1 VIYVWG
7 MCGGIAMTLS
17 RAIVQ
22 EASPSTH
29 RARILS
35 VFTLGMMGGM
45 PIGAAIVGVLVEYM
59 GVQNAVLVPGAGM
72 LLIIAYLYLATSLY
86 DIKRQPVTVTVVT

>member
-1 VIYVWG
+1 
-7 MCGGIAMTLS
+7 MCGGISMTLS

-22 EASPSTH
+22 EASPPTH

-35 VFTLGMMGGM
+35 VYMLGMMGGM
-45 PIGAAIVGVLVEYM
+45 PIGSAIIGVLVEYM
-59 GVQNAVLVPGAGM
+59 GIRNAVLVPGLGM

-86 DIKRQPVTVTVVT
+86 DVKRQPVTVKVET

>member
-1 VIYVWG
+1 

-22 EASPSTH
+22 EASPPTH

-35 VFTLGMMGGM
+35 VFMLGMMGGM
-45 PIGAAIVGVLVEYM
+45 PIGSAIIGVLVEYM
-59 GVQNAVLVPGAGM
+59 GVRNAILVPGVGM
-72 LLIIAYLYLATSLY
+72 LLIITYLYLATNLY
-86 DIKRQPVTVTVVT
+86 DIKRQTVTVAVET